1 MALSD
6 RSEKLILGVNL
17 GLFAYTLAILMTVAA
32 VVMDHRQR
40 LAGASVPG

>member
-6 RSEKLILGVNL
+6 RSEKLILGVNPRV
-17 GLFAYTLAILMTVAA
+17 FAYTLAILMTVAA

-40 LAGASVPG
+40 LAEASIPR